1 MAFEI
6 KMPQLGL
13 TMEEGTVA
21 KWLKQE
27 GDSVKKGDVLLEI
40 TTDKLTSEIESEAD
54 GVLLKIVAEEGEDVP
69 VKGLLG
75 YIGEAGEQIAQASAP
90 AAAPAPT
97 SAPAPAP
104 AEAKKAGDTS
114 VVVVG
119 GGPGGYVAAI
129 RAAQLGGKVTLI
141 EKNKLGGTC
150 LNVGCIPTKVLL
162 HAAEALTEAKH
173 MDNLGIQVSVNGI
186 DWKGVQSRKEAVT
199 NQLVSGVT
207 GLMKANKIRV
217 IEGTASFASKTAL
230 EVVKK
235 DGTKEN
241 VPFDKV
247 ILATGSVPAVPPI
260 PGVKENA
267 ACVDSTGALA
277 FDHVPETLLV
287 IGGGVIGME
296 LATAYSRFGAKV
308 TVVEAM
314 PKLLPMMDGEL
325 TAMLRKKMEAS
336 GVTILTEAKVQSVE
350 AAPVG
355 AKVQVE
361 VGGKVESFEA
371 EKVLVAVG
379 RRTDTEAL
387 GLDKVGI
394 AHDRGRIT
402 VNDKMETNVPNIYA
416 IGDCLGKVMLA
427 HVASAQ
433 GEVAA
438 ENALGETAVYDGK
451 TNPSCVYTD
460 PEFAGVGLTEE
471 KAKEEGIPYQVGKF
485 PLMANGKALIMNGGE
500 GMIKF
505 IIGKEYGEVLGVHI
519 LGPRAT
525 DLIGEC
531 ALAIGMEATVDEIY
545 ATIHA
550 HPTVTEAVREAALA
564 ATKRAIHIPN
574 K

>member
-27 GDSVKKGDVLLEI
+27 GDSVKNGDVLLEI

>member
-97 SAPAPAP
+97 SVPVPAPA
-104 AEAKKAGDTS
+104 AAKKAGDTS

-186 DWKGVQSRKEAVT
+186 DWKAVQSRKEAVT

>member
-90 AAAPAPT
+90 AAAPAP
-97 SAPAPAP
+97 APAPAP

-186 DWKGVQSRKEAVT
+186 DWKAVQSRKEAVT

-355 AKVQVE
+355 AKEQVE

-505 IIGKEYGEVLGVHI
+505 IIGKEYSEVLGVHI

>member
-1 MAFEI
+1 MAVEV

-13 TMEEGTVA
+13 TMEEGTVS
-21 KWLKQE
+21 KWIKQE
-27 GDSVKKGDVLLEI
+27 GDAVKVGDVLLEI
-40 TTDKLTSEIESEAD
+40 TTDKLTSEVTAEAE
-54 GVLLKIVAEEGEDVP
+54 GVLIQIVAKEGDDVP
-69 VKGLLG
+69 VKGTLA
-75 YIGEAGEQIAQASAP
+75 YIGAAGEKVGG
-90 AAAPAPT
+90 AAPAT
-97 SAPAPAP
+97 PAPAP
-104 AEAKKAGDTS
+104 AAAEKKPAGETT
-114 VVVVG
+114 VAVIG

-150 LNVGCIPTKVLL
+150 LNVGCIPTKAIL
-162 HAAEALTEAKH
+162 HAAEAISEVQEMAAY
-173 MDNLGIQVSVNGI
+173 GINAQVVSV
-186 DWKGVQSRKEAVT
+186 DWSKVQAKKSAIT

-207 GLMKANKIRV
+207 GLMKANKIKV
-217 IEGTASFASKTAL
+217 VEGTAAFAAKDTL
-230 EVVKK
+230 TVTKK

-241 VPFDKV
+241 MTFDK
-247 ILATGSVPAVPPI
+247 IIIAAGSIPAIPPI

-267 ACVDSTGALA
+267 NCVDSTGALS
-277 FDHVPETLLV
+277 FEKLPKSLLV
-287 IGGGVIGME
+287 IGGGVIGIE
-296 LATAYSRFGAKV
+296 LATAYTKFGVDV
-308 TVVEAM
+308 TVVEAA

-325 TAMLRKKMEAS
+325 TAQMRKMMEAK
-336 GVTILTEAKVQSVE
+336 GVKIMTEAKVQSVE
-350 AAPVG
+350 PAPSG
-355 AKVQVE
+355 AKVNVE
-361 VGGKVESFEA
+361 VGGKIQAFEA

-387 GLDKVGI
+387 NLDAVGI
-394 AHDRGRIT
+394 ANDRGRIT
-402 VNDKMETNVPNIYA
+402 VNDKMETSVPNVYA

-438 ENALGETAVYDGK
+438 ENALGEEAVYDGA

-471 KAKEEGIPYQVGKF
+471 KAKEMGVDYIVGKF
-485 PLMANGKALIMNGGE
+485 PLMANGKSLIMNGGV
-500 GMIKF
+500 GTIKF
-505 IIGKEYGEVLGVHI
+505 ILGKEYKEVLGVHI

-531 ALAIGMEATVDEIY
+531 ALAIGLEATVEDII

-564 ATKRAIHIPN
+564 AEKRAIHIPN

>member
-1 MAFEI
+1 MAVEV

-13 TMEEGTVA
+13 TMEEGTVS
-21 KWLKQE
+21 KWVKNE
-27 GDSVKKGDVLLEI
+27 GDTVKVGDILLEI
-40 TTDKLTSEIESEAD
+40 TTDKLTSEVASEAE
-54 GVLLKIVAEEGEDVP
+54 GTLIKIVAQEGEDVP
-69 VKGLLG
+69 VKGILA
-75 YIGEAGEQIAQASAP
+75 YIGQAGEVVGGAAPAPVAAQVP
-90 AAAPAPT
+90 AAAPAP
-97 SAPAPAP
+97 
-104 AEAKKAGDTS
+104 KKAGKTT
-114 VVVVG
+114 VAVIG
-119 GGPGGYVAAI
+119 GGPGGYVTAI
-129 RAAQLGGKVTLI
+129 RAAQLGGEVTLI

-162 HAAEALTEAKH
+162 HSAEALAEAKD
-173 MDNLGIQVSVNGI
+173 MAELGINVEV
-186 DWKGVQSRKEAVT
+186 KGVDWNKVQAKKSAVT

-207 GLMKANKIRV
+207 GLMKANKIKV
-217 IEGTASFASKTAL
+217 IEGVASFA
-230 EVVKK
+230 KK
-235 DGTKEN
+235 DTLTVTMKDGSKEN
-241 VPFDKV
+241 LTFDK
-247 ILATGSVPAVPPI
+247 IIIASGSVPAVPPI

-267 ACVDSTGALA
+267 NCVDSTGALS
-277 FDHVPETLLV
+277 FETVPKSLLV
-287 IGGGVIGME
+287 IGGGVIGIE
-296 LATAYSRFGAKV
+296 LATAYSRFGTEV

-314 PKLLPMMDGEL
+314 SKLLPMMDGEL
-325 TAMLRKKMEAS
+325 TAQLRKMMETR
-336 GVTILTEAKVQSVE
+336 GIKIMTDAKVQSVE
-350 AAPVG
+350 G
-355 AKVQVE
+355 AGANTKVNVE
-361 VGGKVESFEA
+361 VGGKVEVFTT

-387 GLDKVGI
+387 SLDGVGI

-402 VNDKMETNVPNIYA
+402 VNDKMETSVANVYA

-433 GEVAA
+433 GEIAA
-438 ENALGETAVYDGK
+438 ENALGEDVAYDGT

-471 KAKEEGIPYQVGKF
+471 KAKEMGIDFQVGKF
-485 PLMANGKALIMNGGE
+485 PLMANGKSLIMNGGV

-505 IIGKEYGEVLGVHI
+505 IIGKEYKEVLGVHI

-531 ALAIGMEATVDEIY
+531 ALAIGMEATVEDIF

-564 ATKRAIHIPN
+564 AEKRAIHIPN